1 MVEKVSEVSRAKRVA
16 FIALFTVLTAV
27 GAQISIPLGAV
38 PITLQ
43 MLFVF
48 LTGLLLEPLDALLSL
63 VLYLLMGA
71 IGLPVFANFSGG
83 LSHLFGPTAGYLYA
97 FPISAFVIAFLR
109 KKVNSYISG
118 IVGLVIVY
126 LLGWF
131 VLGYK
136 IHSFQKAF
144 LVGVAPFI
152 LVDAVKMIVAVVIS
166 KKLERIL
173 G

>member
-1 MVEKVSEVSRAKRVA
+1 MVEKVSEVSRSKKVA
-16 FIALFTVLTAV
+16 FISLFTVLIAV
-27 GAQISIPLGAV
+27 GAQISIPLGTV

-43 MLFVF
+43 MLFIF
-48 LTGLLLEPLDALLSL
+48 LAGLLLEPFDALLSL
-63 VLYLLMGA
+63 VLYLLIGA

-109 KKVNSYISG
+109 KKINPYVAG
-118 IVGLVIVY
+118 TVGLAIVY

-131 VLGYK
+131 VLGLK
-136 IHSFQKAF
+136 IHNFQKAF

-152 LVDAVKMIVAVVIS
+152 LVDSVKMVVAVVIS
-166 KKLERIL
+166 KKLEKIL

>member
-1 MVEKVSEVSRAKRVA
+1 MVEKVSEVSRTKKVA
-16 FIALFTVLTAV
+16 FIALFTVLIAV
-27 GAQISIPLGAV
+27 GAQISIPVGTV

-43 MLFVF
+43 MLFIF
-48 LTGLLLEPLDALLSL
+48 LAGFLLEPFDALLSL
-63 VLYLLMGA
+63 GLYLIMGA
-71 IGLPVFANFSGG
+71 IGLPVFANLSGG

-109 KKVNSYISG
+109 KKVNPYIAG
-118 IVGLVIVY
+118 AVGLAIVY

-131 VLGYK
+131 LLGLR

-152 LVDAVKMIVAVVIS
+152 LVDAVKMVVAVVIS
-166 KKLERIL
+166 KKLEKIL